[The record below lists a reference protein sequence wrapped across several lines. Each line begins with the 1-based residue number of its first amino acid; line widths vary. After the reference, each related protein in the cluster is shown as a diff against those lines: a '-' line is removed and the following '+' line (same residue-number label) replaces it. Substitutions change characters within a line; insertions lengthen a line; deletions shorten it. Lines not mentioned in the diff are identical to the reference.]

1 MKHLLLVFAFLSLIH
16 TSSGNDVVVAD
27 GFIVSLPDTAKKKVQ
42 SVQSASIPD
51 TILDKFSDASFQL
64 SIYRWPQVKAV
75 VPLKKVP
82 EQWKQNKEWVS
93 VSAISE
99 GRTDSGIPY
108 VTFKTR
114 IVRDERRPFDSI
126 MTVLRSPTGGA
137 YMFQLTGDT
146 KAIDAI
152 RKSIKN
158 K

>member
-1 MKHLLLVFAFLSLIH
+1 MKYLLLAFAFLSLIRS
-16 TSSGNDVVVAD
+16 SSGYDVDLAD
-27 GFIVSLPDTAKKKVQ
+27 AFIVSLPDTAKKQ
-42 SVQSASIPD
+42 SRSAQSASIPD
-51 TILDKFSDASFQL
+51 TILDKFSDASFKL
-64 SIYRWPQVKAV
+64 SIYGWPQAKAD
-75 VPLKKVP
+75 VPLKKIP
-82 EQWKQNKEWVS
+82 EQWTQNKEWAS

-114 IVRDERRPFDSI
+114 IVRDERQPFDSV
-126 MTVLRSPTGGA
+126 MTVLRSPTGAA
-137 YMFQLTGDT
+137 YMFQMTGDT